1 MTVKNINKKEIA
13 GIYALSIKKKKK
25 EKDSWGRSIT
35 REGRQKQSYLV
46 HKTLKT

>member
-13 GIYALSIKKKKK
+13 GIYALSIKKKK